1 MPLPDQLATGI
12 LGLSGGQFEINCYLK
27 TELASSTACF
37 RERQGGLSG
46 CGGVTYP
53 HRRLS
58 REGQG
63 PPVPRPSSSHHLVP
77 LTRVGSTCG
86 SAQARP
92 YPDGCGPDFRSALA
106 LEDPGP
112 ACRTHPR
119 RGPWAT
125 APALGVDWP
134 GAVSGEGAV
143 PPAGP
148 LCPLCSKLECPGSGG
163 GGCCT
168 AWGPCS
174 RHPPLSQPGQASNW
188 GSLGAGFLGARL
200 PSPGLWKFLCLLSAW
215 VTPPTGLLK
224 LLGFLSRYPPP
235 AVHPHLRP
243 TPTWGASLGHAPLA
257 LNLLAQ
263 ARPPREAPEP
273 TAAASS
279 PPVHRPCGRPRR
291 PSPASWS
298 PLPLPLFRLHL
309 KCKKRRKKVPPLRLG
324 AGWGWL

>member
-27 TELASSTACF
+27 TELSSSTACF

-143 PPAGP
+143 PPRWASLPP
-148 LCPLCSKLECPGSGG
+148 LQQARVPRQRGRRLLYGLGSLLPPSSPEPTRPSVQLGLFGCRLPGSK
-163 GGCCT
+163 
-168 AWGPCS
+168 AP
-174 RHPPLSQPGQASNW
+174 QPRALEV
-188 GSLGAGFLGARL
+188 SLPF
-200 PSPGLWKFLCLLSAW
+200 
-215 VTPPTGLLK
+215 V
-224 LLGFLSRYPPP
+224 
-235 AVHPHLRP
+235 
-243 TPTWGASLGHAPLA
+243 SLGHSPH
-257 LNLLAQ
+257 
-263 ARPPREAPEP
+263 RPPKAAGLPLQVPTPGCAPTPQAHTNLGRFPGARAPRPEP
-273 TAAASS
+273 PGPGPATEGGARAHGCSLQPACPQALRPPTPSLSS
-279 PPVHRPCGRPRR
+279 QLV
-291 PSPASWS
+291 PSPAPSV
-298 PLPLPLFRLHL
+298 PLAP
-309 KCKKRRKKVPPLRLG
+309 
-324 AGWGWL
+324 